1 MFTSPATRA
10 AAAYR
15 TLDIQGHLDGASPHQ
30 LVQMLFDALAVSL
43 GAARRALLAGDV
55 ELKGRHLGHAVRLIE
70 EGLKGGLDMQ
80 RGGELAANLRG
91 LYDYCVQR
99 LTQANLHS
107 DEAAV
112 AEVVTLL
119 QPVAQAWKAIGGQP
133 ANAPAAVGA

>member
-1 MFTSPATRA
+1 MFTSPANRA

-15 TLDIQGHLDGASPHQ
+15 TLDLQGHLDGASPHQ

-43 GAARRALLAGDV
+43 GAARRAMLAGDV
-55 ELKGRHLGHAVRLIE
+55 ELKGRHLGKAVRLIE

-80 RGGELAANLRG
+80 RGGELAGNLRG

-99 LTQANLHS
+99 LTHANLHN

-112 AEVVTLL
+112 AEVVGLL
-119 QPVAQAWKAIGGQP
+119 DPVAQAWKAIASQQP
-133 ANAPAAVGA
+133 AAGA